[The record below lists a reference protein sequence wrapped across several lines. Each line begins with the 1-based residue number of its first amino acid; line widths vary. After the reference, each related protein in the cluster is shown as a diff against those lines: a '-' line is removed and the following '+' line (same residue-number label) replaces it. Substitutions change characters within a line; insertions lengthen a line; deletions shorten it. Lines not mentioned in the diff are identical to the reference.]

1 MGFFKNLLLRS
12 DLKTLELEN
21 QVKAEKVKGAFLSEA
36 SAAND
41 LVVDRPDTTNGWT
54 RRYQVN
60 DWEKGHI
67 QANQLEVVRKCREF
81 DRWDAH
87 AHGIL
92 GNMVNYIMGKGL
104 TLQPKSD
111 DPMVWYV
118 WREFSIADRNKW
130 VLKQFEIV
138 RRTFRDGEV
147 FIRIF
152 DKDDDGKATGK
163 TTIRFLD
170 PLLIRHPTDTAGGS
184 KDDAPFESIKN
195 GVVTDPEDVEDV
207 KEYQLMDRVSRTK
220 FTTIPA
226 EEVIHIKINAD
237 SDQKRGEPGIQTCLM
252 YFRHYEQWLENRI
265 ILNKMRTAIVMIKEV
280 TGTPTEVANMAATL
294 PIGTRQV
301 ANETKRTNFR
311 GGTVI
316 TAGPGVKYRI
326 ESPNINASDVKEDGR
341 NIILAMA
348 AGMNMP
354 EYIFGDASNANYAST
369 MIAESPFVKMIQFF
383 QVFFGFHFQRIFKTV
398 ITNAVEGNLL
408 EEPDDEE
415 FVSKLKAIR
424 TLAENAPAPKPG
436 AKEED
441 SEETPAL
448 SPREAALKELMPDG
462 KMVTPTEIF
471 YGADITWPEIIHR
484 DMLQQAQALAVNRQ
498 NGWVSDPSAA
508 SALGYDYGEEVRK
521 QRQVEEDA
529 EIDDNPLLSVGGG
542 NGSDAGDMSDEM
554 NGILGQMTPEDKQT
568 ILNSTDPKEIHGV
581 MAKYHSNGDNV
592 PVGAAAGNT
601 VKRNKNGTVTDD
613 PGEGEGDK

>member
-1 MGFFKNLLLRS
+1 MIGLLKNLYRR
-12 DLKTLELEN
+12 KVLELEN
-21 QVKAEKVKGAFLSEA
+21 QVKAEEVKGQFLAEA

-104 TLQPKSD
+104 TVEPMSD
-111 DPMVWYV
+111 DPMIWYI
-118 WREFSIADRNKW
+118 WREFSTADRNKW
-130 VLKQFEIV
+130 ALKQFELV

-147 FIRIF
+147 FIRLF
-152 DKDDDGKATGK
+152 KKDADGQDTGK

-170 PLLIRHPTDTAGGS
+170 PLLIRHPTDTAKGS
-184 KDDAPFESIKN
+184 KDDQPFESIKN

-207 KEYQLMDRVSRTK
+207 KAYQLMDRADRTT
-220 FTTIPA
+220 FTTIEA
-226 EEVIHIKINAD
+226 SEVIHIKLNAD
-237 SDQKRGEPGIQTCLM
+237 SDQKRGEPGIQTCLK

-280 TGTPTEVANMAATL
+280 TGTPTEVANMSATL
-294 PIGTRQV
+294 PQATRQV
-301 ANETKRTNFR
+301 ANETKQKNFR

-383 QVFFGFHFQRIFKTV
+383 QVFFGYHFQRLYKAV
-398 ITNAVEGNLL
+398 IQNAVDGGML
-408 EEPDDEE
+408 EAPNDDEFIE
-415 FVSKLKAIR
+415 KLKSIR
-424 TLAENAPAPKPG
+424 TLAEAAPPHPTG
-436 AKEED
+436 ATD
-441 SEETPAL
+441 SQEPPEL

-471 YGADITWPEIIHR
+471 FGADITWPEIIHR
-484 DMLQQAQALAVNRQ
+484 DPMQQSQALAINRQ
-498 NGWVSDPSAA
+498 NGWVSDPTAA

-529 EIDDNPLLSVGGG
+529 EIDDNPLLTVGG
-542 NGSDAGDMSDEM
+542 NGDADDMSGEM
-554 NGILGQMTPEDKQT
+554 NSLLGQLSPEDKKT
-568 ILNSTDPKEIHGV
+568 VLNSTDPKEIKGI
-581 MAKYHSNGDNV
+581 MDKYQGNGNGKT
-592 PVGAAAGNT
+592 PAAAGAN
-601 VKRNKNGTVTDD
+601 KRTGGANDD
-613 PGEGEGDK
+613 PPEEGDN

>member
-1 MGFFKNLLLRS
+1 MIGLLKSLYRR
-12 DLKTLELEN
+12 KVLELEN
-21 QVKAEKVKGAFLSEA
+21 LVKAEEVKGAFLTEA

-67 QANQLEVVRKCREF
+67 QANQLEVVRKAREF
-81 DRWDAH
+81 DRWDSH

-104 TLQPKSD
+104 TFQPKSK
-111 DPMVWYV
+111 DPMVWYI
-118 WREFSIADRNKW
+118 WREFSTADRNKW
-130 VLKQFEIV
+130 TIKQFEII

-147 FIRIF
+147 FMRLF
-152 DKDDDGKATGK
+152 NKDDEGKPTGK
-163 TTIRFLD
+163 TTVRFLD

-207 KEYQLMDRVSRTK
+207 KAYQLMDRADRTT

-226 EEVIHIKINAD
+226 DEVIHMKINAD
-237 SDQKRGEPGIQTCLM
+237 SDQKRGEPGLQTLLK

-294 PIGTRQV
+294 PIASRQV
-301 ANETKRTNFR
+301 GNETKKTNFR

-354 EYIFGDASNANYAST
+354 EYLFGDASNANYAST
-369 MIAESPFVKMIQFF
+369 MIAESPFVKMIEFF
-383 QVFFGFHFQRIFKTV
+383 QVFFEFHFQRLYKAV
-398 ITNAVEGNLL
+398 IQNAVNGGLL
-408 EEPDDEE
+408 EAPNDDEFIE
-415 FVSKLKAIR
+415 KLKSIR
-424 TLAENAPAPKPG
+424 TLAEAIPTPQPG
-436 AKEED
+436 ED
-441 SEETPAL
+441 PPEL
-448 SPREAALKELMPDG
+448 SPKEAAIKELMPDG

-471 YGADITWPEIIHR
+471 FGADITWPEIIHR
-484 DMLQQAQALAVNRQ
+484 EILQQAQALAVERQ
-498 NGWVSDPSAA
+498 NGWVSDPTAA

-529 EIDDNPLLSVGGG
+529 EIDNNPLLSVGGG
-542 NGSDAGDMSDEM
+542 GDSEDMAAEM
-554 NGILGQMTPEDKQT
+554 NGIMSQMTPEDKQT
-568 ILNSTDPKEIHGV
+568 ILKSTDPKEIHSV
-581 MAKYHSNGDNV
+581 MSKYHGNGAVPAGAGGPSKQTGGAKDDPPEEGDN
-592 PVGAAAGNT
+592 
-601 VKRNKNGTVTDD
+601 
-613 PGEGEGDK
+613 